1 MRIKW
6 RNEEPQA
13 HVEWTVSYM
22 RSDEEQQTYQLHES
36 TPLAVAEV
44 PECQPELEP
53 TQSLLDRGLGGEPP
67 CSNGP
72 VSSFGF

>member
-6 RNEEPQA
+6 RNEEPEA
-13 HVEWTVSYM
+13 YVEWTVSYM

-44 PECQPELEP
+44 PECQPEL
-53 TQSLLDRGLGGEPP
+53 
-67 CSNGP
+67 
-72 VSSFGF
+72 